1 MSEPN
6 HDNCFEV
13 KCLKENTAITITVT
27 DHLHE
32 RLQNLLLSGIA
43 FKDIETMQK
52 TLAHLQNS
60 ADDPDPA
67 TYHARTIITLIGL
80 IEEAAQKED
89 KIESKFI
96 DKTTRKPV

>member
-6 HDNCFEV
+6 RDNCFEV
-13 KCLKENTAITITVT
+13 KCLKEGTAISITIT
-27 DHLHE
+27 DNLHE

-52 TLAHLQNS
+52 TLSHITTS

-67 TYHARTIITLIGL
+67 TYHARTLISLIGL

-96 DKTTRKPV
+96 DKTTGKPV